1 MKLTDDYQYETEE
14 EEQQQ
19 TSTKPDK
26 KEPPKKPTTDD
37 LNKFN
42 KWINQKE
49 TGINYELLKKH
60 FKISKA

>member
-1 MKLTDDYQYETEE
+1 MIIS
-14 EEQQQ
+14 
-19 TSTKPDK
+19 TSQKKNNNNNKACTKPDK
-26 KEPPKKPTTDD
+26 KEPSEKPTADD

-49 TGINYELLKKH
+49 TGINYELFKKH